1 MYLESSITKT
11 DMKDPIRK
19 FEEELHRHE
28 VRGLKKKIKKLKK
41 QNLGKFKQR
50 AAMKKQ
56 VLQKQITLVLLIF
69 SLLWFLML
77 VMIWLN

>member
-1 MYLESSITKT
+1 
-11 DMKDPIRK
+11 MKDPTRK
-19 FEEELHRHE
+19 FEEEMHRYE

-50 AAMKKQ
+50 AVRKKH